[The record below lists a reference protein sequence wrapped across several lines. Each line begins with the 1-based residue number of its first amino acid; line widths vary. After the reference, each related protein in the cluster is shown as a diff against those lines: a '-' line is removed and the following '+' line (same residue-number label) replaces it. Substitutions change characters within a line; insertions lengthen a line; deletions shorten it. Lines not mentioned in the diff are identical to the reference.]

1 MAEVIDFL
9 RALNAP
15 PALGEFSAARSLP
28 YMNAGI
34 GTGGGM
40 QLAMKDPQGIGQ
52 AAERWARARMETAD
66 PYAGLIWGDT
76 IGGAQQAVLG
86 ERARQMQMALDRER
100 VRAAQERE
108 ARLERQSQQELEAR
122 NQRTQ
127 AEFMA
132 RLASS
137 LGTASKTNA
146 AAMENQARLR
156 QLEALGPR
164 ITREYEDTEGQLL
177 GLQELLMENARQQ
190 VEGNPDLAVREGPDG
205 LPELYSPTN
214 RADANMLRNAES
226 MVFDYYGPGFDFN
239 PRETY
244 SDLATQL
251 SELDAGRKRWNQEYS
266 IASRRPTRTVDTSF
280 LTALLG
286 SGSAPTFGQ
295 SAAQLLSQARSRGAA
310 YRLPPSG
317 PTGVRTRW
325 TFDPTTRRV
334 L

>member
-86 ERARQMQMALDRER
+86 ERARQMQMALARDQM
-100 VRAAQERE
+100 RAAQERE
-108 ARLERQSQQELEAR
+108 ARLERQMQQEVASR

-132 RLASS
+132 RLADS
-137 LGTASKTNA
+137 LGRAQTTNA
-146 AAMENQARLR
+146 AAIQNQERLR
-156 QLEALGPR
+156 FLENLGPR
-164 ITREYEDTEGQLL
+164 ITREYLETEGDLL
-177 GLQELLMENARQQ
+177 DIQDLLAENARRQ

-214 RADANMLRNAES
+214 RADANMLRNAEAGI
-226 MVFDYYGPGFDFN
+226 FDYNAPGYDFN
-239 PRETY
+239 PRQEY
-244 SDLATQL
+244 SDLSAQL
-251 SELDAGRKRWNQEYS
+251 AELEAGRRQWQQDYS
-266 IASRRPTRTVDTSF
+266 AASRRPTATVDTRF
-280 LTALLG
+280 LESLLG
-286 SGSAPTFGQ
+286 ASGAPTFGQ